1 MDNYK
6 LDKMNSFLK
15 NYENTLKQ
23 IYLTALDAHG
33 KGALLVDI
41 NNNNDGKCDT
51 KYMSILNED
60 FWNRNEEMLT
70 IKNSILQNTEK
81 KIFLCLIDNNIS
93 IFFDR
98 TYI

>member
-6 LDKMNSFLK
+6 LDKMTLFIK
-15 NYENTLKQ
+15 NYENSLKQ
-23 IYLTALDAHG
+23 IFLTASENHG

-41 NNNNDGKCDT
+41 NNNNNGKCDT

-70 IKNSILQNTEK
+70 IKNKILQNTEK
-81 KIFLCLIDNNIS
+81 KIFLCLIDNNVS

-98 TYI
+98 EYV